1 MYSFHACTFIK
12 IDHKIGQK
20 AQIWTNFSRTQ
31 SMFSDYTA
39 MKLETKLKAN
49 KKDPIY
55 SEINTFYSKK
65 KISELDTESKQVAV
79 NVIREK

>member
-1 MYSFHACTFIK
+1 
-12 IDHKIGQK
+12 
-20 AQIWTNFSRTQ
+20 
-31 SMFSDYTA
+31 MFSDYTA

-79 NVIREK
+79 NVIRGK